1 MIDLGRVMQGERGSK
16 LVIWEFPVASPDSLI
31 GAVITAVARNRETEV
46 VTEITGLIAP
56 VTATTALWD
65 LSEGDSGT
73 AGYYGIVFRAMIDGV
88 VTYTLEASLVIEVN
102 PAATAVQNP
111 ALVGVTV
118 AQAAWLADLPVVAGY
133 LMQRTAVPAGEA
145 VTIADGYQMIVYGDF
160 VVDGELIAVGDLV
173 VIGV

>member
-1 MIDLGRVMQGERGSK
+1 MIDLGRVTQGERGS
-16 LVIWEFPVASPDSLI
+16 LTVPWEFPVASPASLI
-31 GAVITAVARNRETEV
+31 GAAITAVARNRDTEV
-46 VTEITGLIAP
+46 VTDITGAITP
-56 VTATTALWD
+56 VTATTATWE

-118 AQAAWLADLPVVAGY
+118 EQAVWLADLPVVAGY
-133 LMQRTAVPAGEA
+133 LMQRTAVPDGET
-145 VTIADGYQMIVYGDF
+145 VMIPDGYQMIVYGDF
-160 VVDGELIAVGDLV
+160 IVDGELVAIGDLV
-173 VIGV
+173 IL